1 MLTVIKGEIDSNTK
15 RVRDF
20 NTPITSMDGS
30 FRQKIKKE
38 IQTLNET
45 LDQIVLIHIY
55 RPFHLK
61 AAEYTFFLSVHR
73 IFSRIDHMLVYK
85 ATLDKSKKTEIIS
98 SNFFSPYTTRLEIN
112 YKKKKT
118 VKNTN
123 MWRLKQCTT
132 EQSMTH

>member
-1 MLTVIKGEIDSNTK
+1 MI
-15 RVRDF
+15 
-20 NTPITSMDGS
+20 
-30 FRQKIKKE
+30 
-38 IQTLNET
+38 
-45 LDQIVLIHIY
+45 
-55 RPFHLK
+55 
-61 AAEYTFFLSVHR
+61 
-73 IFSRIDHMLVYK
+73 VYK

>member
-15 RVRDF
+15 LVRDF

-61 AAEYTFFLSVHR
+61 AAEYTVFSSNHGAFSKTGHKLGHR
-73 IFSRIDHMLVYK
+73 ASFGKLK
-85 ATLDKSKKTEIIS
+85 KSKSYQACFLITI
-98 SNFFSPYTTRLEIN
+98 L
-112 YKKKKT
+112 
-118 VKNTN
+118 
-123 MWRLKQCTT
+123 
-132 EQSMTH
+132 